1 MFWKK
6 KTSPIELEIIEEIK
20 RLQTSLE
27 TTNITADEY
36 TLTLDAM
43 ERLTE
48 LRKAYMPEPVKKE
61 ALIAVVGNML
71 GIGTVVG
78 TEVLGSRL
86 LNRNGLS
93 MIRKF

>member
-6 KTSPIELEIIEEIK
+6 KPSPIEIEIVEEIK
-20 RLQTSLE
+20 RLQKSLE

-48 LRKAYMPEPVKKE
+48 LRKAYLPEPVKKE
-61 ALIAVVGNML
+61 ALIGVLGNVL